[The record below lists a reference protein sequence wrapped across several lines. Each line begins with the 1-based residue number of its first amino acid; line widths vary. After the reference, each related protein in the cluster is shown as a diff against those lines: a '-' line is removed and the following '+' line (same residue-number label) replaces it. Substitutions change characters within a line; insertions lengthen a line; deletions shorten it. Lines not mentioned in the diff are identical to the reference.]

1 MTYELLLIYKMYLRI
16 IIPRLIQNQIS
27 QYNYCLKRDYL
38 TTCLIH
44 NSIIWMAATL
54 EMSI

>member
-1 MTYELLLIYKMYLRI
+1 MTYELLIIYKMYLRI

-38 TTCLIH
+38 TKCLFSQFYH
-44 NSIIWMAATL
+44 MAATL